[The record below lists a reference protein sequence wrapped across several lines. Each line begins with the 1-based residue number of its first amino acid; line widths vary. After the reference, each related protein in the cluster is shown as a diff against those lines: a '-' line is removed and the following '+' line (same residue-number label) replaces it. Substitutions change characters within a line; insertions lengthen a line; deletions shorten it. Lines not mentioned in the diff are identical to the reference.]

1 MPRIARIDAPGVL
14 HHVIGRGIE
23 QRDIFLKDD
32 DRHDFINRIGQL
44 AQSGAFRVAAWSFL
58 RNHFHLL
65 CTTGDLPLSV
75 SMHRLLTGY
84 VVAFNKRH
92 RRHGYLFQNR
102 FKSIVCQEEPY
113 FMELVRYIHLNP
125 LRAGEVPNLHALE
138 NHPFAGHS
146 AVLGRIERSWQDVGQ
161 VLTRFGPESPV
172 DAYREFVAAGAGMGR
187 RPELV
192 GGGLVRSAGGWS
204 AVKALRR
211 RSTKVAHDER
221 ILGDSQFVA
230 ETIQRADLNLRKRLK
245 LGVSRPEIAGV
256 CRKVCRK
263 FDVSEGELCS
273 GSRRQQVVAARAALS
288 WVAVRELGYSGAEVA
303 RFLGVTNSCVTRT
316 AAMIRPEA
324 IGDVESLVPSLPA
337 GLLPQG

>member
-1 MPRIARIDAPGVL
+1 MLRRARIDAPGVL

-23 QRDIFLKDD
+23 QRDIFIDD
-32 DRHDFINRIGQL
+32 IDRRNFLDRLELL
-44 AQSGAFRVAAWSFL
+44 AMADAFRVAAWSLL

-65 CTTGDLPLSV
+65 ITTGDLPLSV

-102 FKSIVCQEEPY
+102 FKSIVCQQEPY
-113 FMELVRYIHLNP
+113 FRELVRYIHLNP
-125 LRAGEVPNLHALE
+125 LRAGDVADLYALE
-138 NHPFAGHS
+138 HHPFAGHG
-146 AVLGRIERSWQDVGQ
+146 AILGRTERPWQDVNQ
-161 VLTRFGPESPV
+161 VLRCFGPQSPQ
-172 DAYREFVAAGAGMGR
+172 DGYREFVAAGVGMGR

-211 RSTKVAHDER
+211 RGVKIEHDER
-221 ILGDSQFVA
+221 ILGDPQFVA
-230 ETIQRADLNLRKRLK
+230 ETVQRADQRLRKSLR
-245 LGVSRPEIAGV
+245 LGVARPEIEGV
-256 CRKVCRK
+256 CRRVCEK
-263 FDVSEGELCS
+263 YGVSFAELCS
-273 GSRRQQVVAARAALS
+273 GSRRQPVAAARAVLS

-316 AAMIRPEA
+316 VASTRAENL
-324 IGDVESLVPSLPA
+324 GDVMGLVPAGPA
-337 GLLPQG
+337 GLS